1 MRRWIARLG
10 LGLALGMAG
19 AGGAAGAEPGA
30 LRASK
35 PEVKKEI
42 VAVIEAQ
49 LAAWR
54 KNDLAEAYS
63 FAAAELR
70 AQKPLREFTAIVEAN
85 YPEIR
90 ASTRAEFGIVRDD
103 GRRGTVTVQV
113 YAKNGDAA
121 YHYTLVQERGSWR
134 IHGVVRHVP
143 KPGGKI

>member
-1 MRRWIARLG
+1 MRRWIACVLLG
-10 LGLALGMAG
+10 IALGVAG
-19 AGGAAGAEPGA
+19 TARAAVAEPGV

-35 PEVKKEI
+35 PEVKKDV

-54 KNDLAEAYS
+54 KGDLAKAYS

-70 AQKPLREFTAIVEAN
+70 AQKSQREFTAIVEAA

-103 GRRGTVTVQV
+103 GTRATVTVQV
-113 YAKNGDAA
+113 YAKDGDAA
-121 YHYTLVQERGSWR
+121 YHYTLVRERAGWR
-134 IHGVVRHVP
+134 IYGVVRHVP

>member
-1 MRRWIARLG
+1 MRRWIAGVLLGIG
-10 LGLALGMAG
+10 LGVAG
-19 AGGAAGAEPGA
+19 VGRAAGAEPGA

-35 PEVKKEI
+35 SEVKQEI
-42 VAVIEAQ
+42 VGVIEAQ

-54 KNDLAEAYS
+54 KNDLAKAYS

-103 GRRGTVTVQV
+103 GTRATVTVQV
-113 YAKNGDAA
+113 YAKDGDAA
-121 YHYTLVQERGSWR
+121 YHYTLQKERMGWR
-134 IHGVVRHVP
+134 IYGVVRHVP

>member
-1 MRRWIARLG
+1 MRRWIAGVLLGIG
-10 LGLALGMAG
+10 LGVAG
-19 AGGAAGAEPGA
+19 VGRAASAESGA

-35 PEVKKEI
+35 PEVKQEI

-54 KNDLAEAYS
+54 KNDLAKAYS

-70 AQKPLREFTAIVEAN
+70 AQKSLREFTAIVEAN

-90 ASTRAEFGIVRDD
+90 ASTRAECGIVRDD
-103 GRRGTVTVQV
+103 GTRATVTVQV
-113 YAKNGDAA
+113 YAQNGDAA
-121 YHYTLVQERGSWR
+121 YHYTLVQERAGWR
-134 IHGVVRHVP
+134 IYGVVRHVP